1 MAGQVVNF
9 FGLVFSSV
17 TSWFEKIFSA
27 TGMWNFFFVFFVIL
41 SVTRILVVPLLSG
54 RMRGSDT
61 ARKSQEKD
69 DE

>member
-1 MAGQVVNF
+1 MIGQLVNF
-9 FGLVFSSV
+9 FVLIFSSV
-17 TSWFEKIFSA
+17 TSWFERIFAS
-27 TGMWNFFFVFFVIL
+27 TGMWTFFFVFFVIF

-61 ARKSQEKD
+61 AKKSDDKD

>member
-1 MAGQVVNF
+1 MAGQLVNF
-9 FGLVFSSV
+9 FGLIFSSV
-17 TSWFEKIFSA
+17 TSWFEQIFAS
-27 TGMWNFFFVFFVIL
+27 TGMWDFFFVFFVIL

-61 ARKSQEKD
+61 AKKSEEKD

>member
-1 MAGQVVNF
+1 MVGQLVNAF
-9 FGLVFSSV
+9 VLIFSSV
-17 TSWFEKIFSA
+17 TSWFEQIFAS
-27 TGMWNFFFVFFVIL
+27 TGMWSFFFVFFVIL

-61 ARKSQEKD
+61 AKKSDDKD